1 MRSERPNFPRQAKL
15 RGGSEFGGKFP
26 WRRQGRL
33 ILVLARKNPLGGR
46 GRLGMVIGK
55 RSVSRAVDRSS
66 MKRAIREAFRRR
78 RAQLGALDVVIRM
91 RQSAGL
97 KDLPEVR
104 TELDQFFGQ
113 MPL

>member
-1 MRSERPNFPRQAKL
+1 
-15 RGGSEFGGKFP
+15 
-26 WRRQGRL
+26 
-33 ILVLARKNPLGGR
+33 
-46 GRLGMVIGK
+46 
-55 RSVSRAVDRSS
+55 

-78 RAQLGALDVVIRM
+78 RAQMGALDVVIRM